1 MKIKIGTSSFNIKN
15 LKTCNEFEKFSG
27 LMFSSRKNARAL
39 LFNFRKPTNLA
50 IHSFF
55 VFYPFLAV
63 WLDNKN
69 KVVKMSI
76 VKPFT
81 PFVKPK
87 KSFLKLIEIPLNE
100 KYEKI
105 TKSIYHRRVLPK
117 I

>member
-1 MKIKIGTSSFNIKN
+1 MRIKINKSYFNIKN

-39 LFNFRKPTNLA
+39 LFKFNKPTRLA

-55 VFYPFLAV
+55 VFYPFLAI
-63 WLDNKN
+63 WLDEKN
-69 KVVKMSI
+69 KAVKISV
-76 VKPFT
+76 VKPFN

-87 KSFLKLIEIPLNE
+87 KSFTKLIEIPLSK
-100 KYEKI
+100 KYRKI
-105 TKSIYHRRVLPK
+105 IKNIYHRRVFPK

>member
-1 MKIKIGTSSFNIKN
+1 MRIKINKKSFNIKN
-15 LKTCNEFEKFSG
+15 LKICNELEKFSG
-27 LMFSSRKNARAL
+27 LMFSPKENARAL
-39 LFNFRKPTNLA
+39 LFNFKKPTRLA

-55 VFYPFLAV
+55 VFYPFLAI

-69 KVVKMSI
+69 KIVKISV

-81 PFVKPK
+81 PFVMPK
-87 KSFLKLIEIPLNE
+87 KSFLKLIEIPLNK

-105 TKSIYHRRVLPK
+105 AKSIYHRRVSQK